1 MIWFGVVLCLL
12 ISSTFSGIEA
22 GILSV
27 NRVRLRHRLNQ
38 GDKAARK
45 LDRLLSHPERLL
57 VTVLVVTNFMNV
69 CAIILGTQEIV
80 RLMGP
85 RGYFVSLSIALP
97 VYLFGI
103 ELLPKAIFRRFPYRA
118 LAAVSELLRLTDLI
132 LSPLLWIGARIQTL
146 LLGHRKP
153 RERKLFVAREDFKY
167 LTIESEREGTLSKV
181 EREMIHNVVDF
192 RAVLAK
198 DVMIPMESVETIRSE
213 TSIQELLSL
222 ARARDLEQLPVVSEE
237 GEITGLVNVLEV
249 LFNGTSRGSVGSYQR
264 RIVSV
269 EAQEQAYQ
277 VIQKM
282 RAARISL
289 AVVRDRNSKV
299 LGIVNSEVVISRLV
313 KTAVTS

>member
-1 MIWFGVVLCLL
+1 MIWLGVILCLL

-38 GDKAARK
+38 GDAAARK
-45 LDRLLSHPERLL
+45 LDRLLSHPKRLL
-57 VTVLVVTNFMNV
+57 VTVLLVTNFMNIS
-69 CAIILGTQEIV
+69 AIILGTQEIV

-85 RGYFVSLSIALP
+85 QGYFVSFLISLP
-97 VYLFGI
+97 VYLFGV
-103 ELLPKAIFRRFPYRA
+103 ELLPKAVFRRFPYRA
-118 LAAVSELLRLTDLI
+118 LASVSELLRLTDLI
-132 LSPLLWIGARIQTL
+132 LSPLLWIGARIQSL

-167 LTIESEREGTLSKV
+167 LTIESEREGALTKV

-198 DVMIPMESVETIRSE
+198 DVMVPIESVETIRSE
-213 TSIQELLSL
+213 ATIEELLSL
-222 ARARDLEQLPVVSEE
+222 ARARDLDQMPVVAPD

-249 LFNGTSRGSVGSYQR
+249 LLNGTTRGHVGSYQR

-269 EAQEQAYQ
+269 GAQEQAYQ

-289 AVVRDRNSKV
+289 AVVKDQDSKV
-299 LGIVNSEVVISRLV
+299 AGIVNSEVVISRLV
-313 KTAVTS
+313 KTAVT

>member
-1 MIWFGVVLCLL
+1 MIWLGVILCLL

-38 GDKAARK
+38 GDAAARK

-57 VTVLVVTNFMNV
+57 VTVLLVTNFMNIS
-69 CAIILGTQEIV
+69 AIILGTQEIV

-85 RGYFVSLSIALP
+85 QGYFVSFLISLP
-97 VYLFGI
+97 VYLFGV
-103 ELLPKAIFRRFPYRA
+103 ELLPKAVFRRFPYRA
-118 LAAVSELLRLTDLI
+118 LASVSELLRLTDLI
-132 LSPLLWIGARIQTL
+132 LSPLLWIGARIQSL

-167 LTIESEREGTLSKV
+167 LTIESEREGALTKV

-198 DVMIPMESVETIRSE
+198 DVMVPIESVETIRSE
-213 TSIQELLSL
+213 ATIEELLSL
-222 ARARDLEQLPVVSEE
+222 ARARDLDQMPVVAPD

-249 LFNGTSRGSVGSYQR
+249 LLNGTTRGHVGSYQR

-269 EAQEQAYQ
+269 GAQEQAYQ

-289 AVVRDRNSKV
+289 AVVKDQDSKV
-299 LGIVNSEVVISRLV
+299 AGIVNSEVVISRLV
-313 KTAVTS
+313 KTAVT

>member
-22 GILSV
+22 GIFSV

-38 GDKAARK
+38 GDKAALK
-45 LDRLLSHPERLL
+45 LDRLLARPERLL
-57 VTVLVVTNFMNV
+57 VTVLIVTNFMNI
-69 CAIILGTQEIV
+69 CAMILGAQEVV

-85 RGYFVSLSIALP
+85 SGYFVSFAISLP

-132 LSPLLWIGARIQTL
+132 LSPVLWIGARIQTL
-146 LLGHRKP
+146 LLGNRKP
-153 RERKLFVAREDFKY
+153 TERKLFVAREDFKY

-198 DVMIPMESVETIRSE
+198 DVMIPIESIETIRSDATTE
-213 TSIQELLSL
+213 QLLSL
-222 ARARDLEQLPVVSEE
+222 GRERELDQVPVVSPD
-237 GEITGLVNVLEV
+237 GDITGLVNVMEV
-249 LFNGTSRGSVGSYQR
+249 LLDPTSRDTVNAYQR
-264 RIVSV
+264 RIVTV
-269 EAQEQAYQ
+269 TTQEQAYH

-289 AVVRDRNSKV
+289 AAVRDQKSKV
-299 LGIVNSEVVISRLV
+299 VGIVNSEVVISRLV
-313 KTAVTS
+313 QTAVA